1 MANLYSQ
8 SGIWEEAGRVRENF
22 MKNGLKKIPGSV
34 WIESSVGLQSFIAMD
49 TSSERTDEL

>member
-8 SGIWEEAGRVRENF
+8 SGIWEEAGRVRENL
-22 MKNGLKKIPGSV
+22 MKNGLKKIPGSI